1 MEHPLCPV
9 VSREPGWAQELVLW
23 EVSETVELM
32 GEDKGL
38 LGKGPALWSGEGG
51 GIPV

>member
-1 MEHPLCPV
+1 M
-9 VSREPGWAQELVLW
+9 VSREPGWAPEPVGQSVLW

-51 GIPV
+51 GIPL